1 MANWNRDVRFGLR
14 MLARNKGFAAIAILA
29 LALGIGPNV
38 AIFSIIWATFLAPL
52 PYPSAN
58 QLVVV
63 WSHYKGERN
72 PTSAADYAEWAAG
85 SQSFQRLDLQS
96 WNGLHLTNADHSQD
110 ETSGLP
116 TTPGFYTKDF
126 GIPIAMGRDF
136 CRMRGRRARIIW

>member
-52 PYPSAN
+52 PYPNAN

-63 WSHYKGERN
+63 R
-72 PTSAADYAEWAAG
+72 
-85 SQSFQRLDLQS
+85 
-96 WNGLHLTNADHSQD
+96 
-110 ETSGLP
+110 
-116 TTPGFYTKDF
+116 
-126 GIPIAMGRDF
+126 
-136 CRMRGRRARIIW
+136 